1 MKPPTFI
8 IIKLIKNMKKVIVM
22 AVLALFVMSLY
33 SCARNG
39 YGCHGRGKIMTRVK
53 GNGY

>member
-1 MKPPTFI
+1 MK
-8 IIKLIKNMKKVIVM
+8 KLIVL
-22 AVLALFVMSLY
+22 AVLVSVVFS
-33 SCARNG
+33 SCKSTG